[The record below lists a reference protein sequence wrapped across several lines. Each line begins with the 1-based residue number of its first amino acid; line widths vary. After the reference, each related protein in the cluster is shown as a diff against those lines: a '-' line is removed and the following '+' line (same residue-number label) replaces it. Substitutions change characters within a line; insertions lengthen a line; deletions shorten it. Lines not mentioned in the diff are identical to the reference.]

1 VNGGPVPLQNTDAGH
16 DALVRPTLDE
26 LADRVL
32 ELALGRARGR
42 VIIGIAGVPG
52 AGKTTLA
59 EKLTAVLADRIGA
72 EQVAH
77 VPMDGFHL
85 ADVTLDRLGLR
96 QRKGAPE
103 TFDALGYAALL
114 ERLRATE
121 DLVYAPGFERTIE
134 QPIAGA
140 IPVPPSARVVVTE
153 GNYLLVGGDW
163 DRAREQ
169 LDEVWFCRTPD
180 DLRMERLLARH
191 VRFGKT
197 PEFAAQWIEQT
208 DQPNAVLIESA
219 SHRADLVVSMD

>member
-1 VNGGPVPLQNTDAGH
+1 MTGAPVPVQNTAAGH

-26 LADRVL
+26 LASRVLKLAAGRMGDRVI
-32 ELALGRARGR
+32 
-42 VIIGIAGVPG
+42 VGIAGVPG
-52 AGKTTLA
+52 AGKSTLA

-85 ADVTLDRLGLR
+85 ADVSLDRLGLR

-103 TFDALGYAALL
+103 TFDALGFAALL
-114 ERLRATE
+114 KRLRE
-121 DLVYAPGFERTIE
+121 SGDLVYAPGFERTIE

-140 IPVPPSARVVVTE
+140 IAVSPGARVVVTE
-153 GNYLLVGGDW
+153 GNYLLLGGDW
-163 DRAREQ
+163 DRAKEQ
-169 LDEVWFCRTPD
+169 LDEVWFCRTPE
-180 DLRMERLLARH
+180 DLRLERLLARH

-208 DQPNAVLIESA
+208 DQPNAVLIEAS
-219 SHRADLVVSMD
+219 SHRADLVVEMD